1 MDLNL
6 SGRSALVTGGTR
18 GIGFAIASEL
28 VREGA
33 RVAITGR
40 DPRRLAAAAAKLTG
54 LGHGAAMAIRCD
66 SGVAED
72 IGEAA
77 VKSFSAF
84 GTIDILVNNAG
95 EIRMGSLDALGD
107 EMWENALQTKLMG
120 YIRAARALLPA
131 MRRQRWGRIVNII
144 GRSGRQSQAGYI
156 MGSAANAALLSF
168 TKALAKDAACDN
180 VLVNGVN
187 PGPIQTE
194 RWVSVT
200 KQRARIEGVDAA
212 SVNDKAVAAV
222 PLGRLGLPEEVAAM
236 VAFLCS
242 ERASFITG
250 ALIDVDGGS
259 TACI

>member
-1 MDLNL
+1 VDLNL

-40 DPRRLAAAAAKLTG
+40 DPQRLTAAVAELSG
-54 LGHGAAMAIRCD
+54 LGRGAAMAIRCD
-66 SGVAED
+66 SSVAED
-72 IGEAA
+72 IDEAA
-77 VKSFSAF
+77 AKASSAF
-84 GTIDILVNNAG
+84 GTVDILINNAG
-95 EIRMGSLDALGD
+95 EIPMGGLDALGD
-107 EMWENALQTKLMG
+107 DIWENALQSKLMG

-131 MRRQRWGRIVNII
+131 MRRQRWGRVVNII
-144 GRSGRQSQAGYI
+144 GRSGRQSQGGYI
-156 MGSAANAALLSF
+156 IGSTVNAALLSF
-168 TKALAKDAACDN
+168 TKGLAKDAAPDN

-187 PGPIQTE
+187 PGPIQTD
-194 RWVSVT
+194 RWISIT
-200 KQRARIEGVDAA
+200 RQRAQIEGVDVA
-212 SVNDKAVAAV
+212 SLNDKAVAAV

>member
-40 DPRRLAAAAAKLTG
+40 DPQRLTAAAADLSG
-54 LGHGAAMAIRCD
+54 LGHAAVMPIRCD

-72 IGEAA
+72 IDEAA
-77 VKSFSAF
+77 AKASSAF
-84 GTIDILVNNAG
+84 GTVDILVNNAG
-95 EIRMGSLDALGD
+95 EIQMGGLEALGD
-107 EMWENALQTKLMG
+107 EVWENALQTKLMG

-144 GRSGRQSQAGYI
+144 GRSGRQSQSGYI
-156 MGSAANAALLSF
+156 IGSTANAALLSF
-168 TKALAKDAACDN
+168 TKGLAKDAASDN
-180 VLVNGVN
+180 VLVNGIN

-194 RWVSVT
+194 RWVSIT
-200 KQRARIEGVDAA
+200 RQRAQIEGLDVA
-212 SVNDKAVAAV
+212 SVNDKAVASV

-250 ALIDVDGGS
+250 ALIDVDGGG